1 MKKKSRLAA
10 ELWAVRNGIGLSI
23 SLNLRAVEIELDVK
37 IIVDLLKDHNLANNS
52 NATIGISLSI
62 SLNLHAVE
70 IELDVKIIVDFL
82 KDPNLANNSNA
93 IIVIDCR
100 EIPRRFP
107 QVRISHYYTKANKC
121 TDPLA

>member
-1 MKKKSRLAA
+1 MEKKSSLVAK
-10 ELWAVRNGIGLSI
+10 LWAVRYGIGLSI
-23 SLNLRAVEIELDVK
+23 SVNLQAVEIELDAK

-70 IELDVKIIVDFL
+70 IELDVNIIVDFL

-93 IIVIDCR
+93 FIVIDCW
-100 EIPRRFP
+100 EILRRIP

-121 TDPLA
+121 VDPLA